1 MLKTRYPMVENS
13 SCYIGSLEHTP
24 IQRPCI
30 AILVKNGDFSQFQ
43 LVWDRWTDGR
53 TDTPSYRDARSHL
66 KIFHSFI
73 KFNYTIQ
80 HIQLFAHFPA
90 DFVKIAKL
98 VPWTSEASIWRHF
111 RFPEVAIYNENSKRR
126 LSVKP
131 LLLKILFLHLY
142 LCKMLL
148 FVAIIAKSG
157 QKWRFWRMWHF
168 GAAG

>member
-1 MLKTRYPMVENS
+1 MEGRCHAAGWGDAPRMPEGNKIMS
-13 SCYIGSLEHTP
+13 
-24 IQRPCI
+24 
-30 AILVKNGDFSQFQ
+30 DFSWDTRNGLLEGNHYSYFKNYSFFHQIQFYNPAYS
-43 LVWDRWTDGR
+43 L
-53 TDTPSYRDARSHL
+53 Y
-66 KIFHSFI
+66 
-73 KFNYTIQ
+73 
-80 HIQLFAHFPA
+80 PA
-90 DFVKIAKL
+90 DFVKTAKL
-98 VPWTSEASIWRHF
+98 APWTSEASIWRHI

-131 LLLKILFLHLY
+131 LLLKTLFLHLY